1 LIASDVQ
8 ILAAVT
14 DEVMKYPSL
23 CRHTD
28 WPGVNQEFA
37 RTIFEEI
44 DYIREGRNADR
55 FRTTYRDFDLVY
67 IPRIIWRLTG
77 RKVLTIEYVSGT
89 KVTDIE
95 TLNALGINR
104 EEITKAGAN
113 FYLRQLLEDGFFHA
127 DPHPGN
133 LRIMDDGRVGIFD
146 FGMVGR
152 ISPEL
157 KESLVSAFLHTIQH
171 EYRQLVDDFGDMGFL
186 GEGVDRDQLAQD
198 LTPILDK
205 RFAQGLSKIRFRQML
220 FDFSEVVFRYP
231 FRLPTE
237 FTYVMRALLTLEGV
251 ALTINPKFNF
261 VDATLPF
268 AHRLMLKNSATMG
281 KALIKEVFVEGRFDR
296 HAAIK
301 LFKAAARLPNI
312 V

>member
-1 LIASDVQ
+1 
-8 ILAAVT
+8 
-14 DEVMKYPSL
+14 
-23 CRHTD
+23 
-28 WPGVNQEFA
+28 
-37 RTIFEEI
+37 
-44 DYIREGRNADR
+44 
-55 FRTTYRDFDLVY
+55 
-67 IPRIIWRLTG
+67 
-77 RKVLTIEYVSGT
+77 
-89 KVTDIE
+89 
-95 TLNALGINR
+95 
-104 EEITKAGAN
+104 
-113 FYLRQLLEDGFFHA
+113 LEDGFFHA